1 MKTTPAAYLAVT
13 AAALIPSATSFVVSS
28 SASAASSTT
37 ALGVSSSAAK
47 LSPPKSI
54 SELGDSSEDL
64 YNDNVQ
70 QTYG

>member
-1 MKTTPAAYLAVT
+1 MKATPAAYLAVT

-37 ALGVSSSAAK
+37 ALGVSSSAQK

-54 SELGDSSEDL
+54 SEIGETSEDL
-64 YNDNVQ
+64 YNENVQ

>member
-28 SASAASSTT
+28 SASAASTT